1 MSVRVEPEAFR
12 GRVSQILGDAI
23 SESEVRHGQ
32 VWLSV
37 GKNQV
42 VDVLST
48 LKTDPQIAC
57 DYFTFLSAIDW
68 KEEGFEVMIALYS
81 TIHLNTVGL
90 KIRLEKASPHIPSVT
105 SVYRGANWHEREC
118 AEMFGIT
125 FEGHPNPKRLYLAD
139 DFVGHPLLKDFKL
152 ASREYK
158 QWPGDRDPGATEGGD
173 E

>member
-1 MSVRVEPEAFR
+1 MSARVEPEAFR
-12 GRVSQILGDAI
+12 IRVSQILGDAI
-23 SESEVRHGQ
+23 SDSEVRHGQ

-37 GKNQV
+37 DKNHL

-48 LKTDPQIAC
+48 LKTDPGLAC

-68 KEEGFEVMIALYS
+68 REEGFEVMIALYS
-81 TIHLNTVGL
+81 TTHLNTVGL
-90 KIRLEKASPHIPSVT
+90 KTKLDKASPNIPSVT

-125 FEGHPNPKRLYLAD
+125 FDGHPNPKRLYLAE

-158 QWPGDRDPGATEGGD
+158 QWPGERDPGATEAG
-173 E
+173 EE